1 MNNDATVRAVVPID
15 VRNISRPKYNDQSDD
30 DHSGPHLSPP
40 ELLQN
45 DKPNADIPVMQPY

>member
-15 VRNISRPKYNDQSDD
+15 VRNISRPTHNDQSDD
-30 DHSGPHLSPP
+30 DHSGSHLSLP

-45 DKPNADIPVMQPY
+45 DKRDADIPITQPY